1 MGNGFAG
8 MSVGAEFMGIIRNAT
23 PAEIRTICARVEA
36 DPRRTPACLALVAVM
51 QDYADQVQADL
62 ERMGIDCGA
71 QA

>member
-1 MGNGFAG
+1 
-8 MSVGAEFMGIIRNAT
+8 MSADSEFFDIIRDAT
-23 PAEIRTICARVEA
+23 PAEIRAICARVEA

-62 ERMGIDCGA
+62 ERAGIDCGP